1 MSDTFIT
8 NALDQMTSRTNFIGH
23 MASDIYCTDT
33 DGEPRVA
40 HQITAY
46 YAKLQNARSSAA
58 VTNSSYSGTKPE
70 TLFTFLPELMTKV
83 CWNARRQIISQK
95 MAEEND
101 LENGQDYSQATAKET
116 GVYVSTN
123 RIPEIVNDDYQTLQT
138 VYGILLDEMDYFV
151 EMVDNALPLYI
162 EKEPDTDGNW
172 QVVYSTGNWDD
183 ALERMNEKADA
194 LRDKANE
201 ISSSQLSSKLNNLLK
216 AS

>member
-1 MSDTFIT
+1 
-8 NALDQMTSRTNFIGH
+8 
-23 MASDIYCTDT
+23 
-33 DGEPRVA
+33 
-40 HQITAY
+40 
-46 YAKLQNARSSAA
+46 
-58 VTNSSYSGTKPE
+58 
-70 TLFTFLPELMTKV
+70 MTKV

-101 LENGQDYSQATAKET
+101 LENGQDYSQDTAKET